1 MSPDSI
7 QEIIARQIRALRKA
21 RGWSLSQ
28 VESMSRGSI
37 SAVALGSYE
46 RCDRAISVRKLV
58 EIAQFFDVPLTHL
71 LGQAKRVTGPDQ
83 ITPLVIDLRRMK
95 AVSKNLNARGDA
107 TLIALTTLVTSI
119 AHRRG
124 DWNAEVMSLRQSDL
138 STLSLMTMIS
148 EEEVKQSLNTMKLL
162 LTGPN
167 HP

>member
-1 MSPDSI
+1 MRTDPT
-7 QEIIARQIRALRKA
+7 QETIAHQIRALRKA
-21 RGWSLSQ
+21 RGWSLSE
-28 VESMSRGSI
+28 VESLSKGSI

-46 RCDRAISVRKLV
+46 RCDRAISLRRLV
-58 EIAQFFDVPLTHL
+58 EIAAFFEVPITHL
-71 LGQAKRVTGPDQ
+71 LGQAKRGTGPDQ
-83 ITPLVIDLRRMK
+83 ATPLVIDLRRMK
-95 AVSKNLNARGDA
+95 ALFKNLNARGDA

-138 STLSLMTMIS
+138 STLSLMTMKP
-148 EEEVKQSLNTMKLL
+148 EEDVKQCLNKMKLL